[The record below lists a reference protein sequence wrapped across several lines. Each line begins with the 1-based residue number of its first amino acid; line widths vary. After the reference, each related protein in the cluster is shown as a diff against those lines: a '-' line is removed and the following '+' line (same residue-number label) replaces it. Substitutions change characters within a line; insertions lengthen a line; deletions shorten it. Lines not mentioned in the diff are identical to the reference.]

1 MSIKNKIIFFFILI
15 INCLILNFSV
25 IAEELDITASEI
37 TIDKEKQFVTAK
49 GSVVIIDSEGN
60 KLKAERAEYDK
71 VKNQVRTYQDS
82 KLILNS
88 GYIINPLNA
97 REQIESAVAY
107 ELGTAMFGGLG
118 SCAERTPV

>member
-25 IAEELDITASEI
+25 IAEELDISASEI

-60 KLKAERAEYDK
+60 KLKAERAE
-71 VKNQVRTYQDS
+71 
-82 KLILNS
+82 
-88 GYIINPLNA
+88 
-97 REQIESAVAY
+97 
-107 ELGTAMFGGLG
+107 
-118 SCAERTPV
+118 